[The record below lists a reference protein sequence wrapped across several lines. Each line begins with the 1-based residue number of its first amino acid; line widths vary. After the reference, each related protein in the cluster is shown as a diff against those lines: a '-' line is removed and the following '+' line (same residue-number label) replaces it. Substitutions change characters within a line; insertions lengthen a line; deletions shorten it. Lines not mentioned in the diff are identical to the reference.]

1 MRSVDARGIRA
12 GFGLL
17 NPLGSPTLRRAS
29 WGRPSRQPKTQ
40 PKTRLPTRRGDSS
53 FFCYFLFFFWF
64 FFVLFLLFF
73 CSFLFLF
80 CSFLF
85 FFVSRGVPSL
95 LAEWLRSG
103 GGCAGCAGFGLLNPL
118 DLPRSVGCQRHPDW
132 NLMLIK
138 TDRPCHIIMGPN
150 VAISRCP
157 RYQGWVWSAAS
168 SWISHAP

>member
-1 MRSVDARGIRA
+1 MLRSVDARGIRA

-53 FFCYFLFFFWF
+53 FFCYFLFFF
-64 FFVLFLLFF
+64 
-73 CSFLFLF
+73 CY
-80 CSFLF
+80 FLF
-85 FFVSRGVPSL
+85 FFCYFSVLFCSCSVLFCFFVSHGVPSL

-118 DLPRSVGCQRHPDW
+118 GSPTLRRVPAPSR
-132 NLMLIK
+132 LEL
-138 TDRPCHIIMGPN
+138 N
-150 VAISRCP
+150 VN
-157 RYQGWVWSAAS
+157 
-168 SWISHAP
+168 